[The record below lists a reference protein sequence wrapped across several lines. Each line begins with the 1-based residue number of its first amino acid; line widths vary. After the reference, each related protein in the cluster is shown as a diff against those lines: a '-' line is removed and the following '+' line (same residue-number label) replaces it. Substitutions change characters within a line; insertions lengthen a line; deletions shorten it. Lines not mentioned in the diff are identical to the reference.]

1 MTFVQIANNIR
12 YDIAESVGRN
22 YLPSVLIYR
31 THDIGPTSRLKQC
44 WKYMFQFPSHR
55 LVLFRRIIGARCHLR
70 YWLYVTGRAK
80 HYRRNTYIYSLV
92 LDRRYRS

>member
-44 WKYMFQFPSHR
+44 WKYMFQFPSHNAR
-55 LVLFRRIIGARCHLR
+55 ARVSYTGSYSFDVLLAPDAIFGIGC
-70 YWLYVTGRAK
+70 T
-80 HYRRNTYIYSLV
+80 
-92 LDRRYRS
+92 